1 MNRRPQRNGM
11 SPPKKLLVFVN
22 PRSGTKKALSIF
34 KTQLEPKLKAEET
47 QIIFTEFSGHC
58 MDTVF
63 HMNPQEI
70 SGIITVSGDGL
81 IFEALNGIYKRPD
94 WSEVLDGL
102 IIGVV
107 PGGSGN
113 ALSCSLSISRGLP
126 YLEDF
131 GLEGAISNVTSAS
144 ATTQSLDLLEVHF
157 QKDDTKVLSFIG
169 VTIGLIADVDIGTE
183 WMRCIGYLRAYL
195 MVAWR
200 ILHPR
205 CYKAKLSYLPL
216 EIHSVTGKPIP
227 PPRDSRIDMPSFD
240 CSELPPG
247 WKSETERY
255 HMIYAENVPLL
266 DPITLMAPHSQL
278 NDGIIWLV
286 LVREGM
292 GRLDMIDWLLNTA
305 RGKHQGKPG
314 VELIPVRAFRIE
326 PIEPQGYLTVDG
338 ESFEF
343 GNVQGQILPSK
354 AKLMVDG

>member
-34 KTQLEPKLKAEET
+34 KTQLEPKLKLRRPKSSL
-47 QIIFTEFSGHC
+47 QSSQG
-58 MDTVF
+58 TVWTLDLRDYYSIRGRT
-63 HMNPQEI
+63 HI
-70 SGIITVSGDGL
+70 
-81 IFEALNGIYKRPD
+81 EALNGIYKRPD

-195 MVAWR
+195 M
-200 ILHPR
+200 
-205 CYKAKLSYLPL
+205 
-216 EIHSVTGKPIP
+216 
-227 PPRDSRIDMPSFD
+227 
-240 CSELPPG
+240 
-247 WKSETERY
+247 
-255 HMIYAENVPLL
+255 
-266 DPITLMAPHSQL
+266 
-278 NDGIIWLV
+278 
-286 LVREGM
+286 
-292 GRLDMIDWLLNTA
+292 
-305 RGKHQGKPG
+305 
-314 VELIPVRAFRIE
+314 
-326 PIEPQGYLTVDG
+326 
-338 ESFEF
+338 
-343 GNVQGQILPSK
+343 
-354 AKLMVDG
+354 